1 MIKILKY
8 GEVENNAIFA
18 RGNDELDVS
27 ASVSEIIKN
36 VREMGDEALYMYAEK
51 FDRVKLESLVVT
63 KEEIAAARAAVE
75 P

>member
-8 GEVENNAIFA
+8 GEVENDAIFA

-36 VREMGDEALYMYAEK
+36 VRSTNPRGKVL
-51 FDRVKLESLVVT
+51 
-63 KEEIAAARAAVE
+63 
-75 P
+75 